1 MLLHLLLLLLFFV
14 PSSSSS
20 PQKDLAE
27 SIIISHF
34 SPPLRSPSK
43 RRRRRRRR
51 EENHPRLLYFSPL
64 CAKISLCAN
73 SRCASGSEGLKSPRR
88 TRRRV
93 RQLCSLSLS
102 SAQRGDGG
110 IIAAKEEGK
119 RSNDA
124 RVEEAKAS
132 SPPRSGPRKRRETS
146 ISFPHLPLF
155 ILPLLEPSDSSR
167 AEGGRLFP
175 ERKGKE
181 EEGLSKYFSPSSPL
195 PASPLSPLGMAFPVL
210 ARKEEGRIGL
220 GTEEKKKGR
229 GFGSLFP
236 PSEERVAQG
245 YTTRSSGGKEGR
257 EPPPPPPPPSSF
269 P

>member
-43 RRRRRRRR
+43 RRRRRRR

-93 RQLCSLSLS
+93 RQLCSLSLCLPHNEETVALS
-102 SAQRGDGG
+102 RQR
-110 IIAAKEEGK
+110 
-119 RSNDA
+119 
-124 RVEEAKAS
+124 
-132 SPPRSGPRKRRETS
+132 
-146 ISFPHLPLF
+146 
-155 ILPLLEPSDSSR
+155 
-167 AEGGRLFP
+167 
-175 ERKGKE
+175 
-181 EEGLSKYFSPSSPL
+181 
-195 PASPLSPLGMAFPVL
+195 
-210 ARKEEGRIGL
+210 
-220 GTEEKKKGR
+220 KKGR
-229 GFGSLFP
+229 GAMMQEWKWQRHP
-236 PSEERVAQG
+236 VPA
-245 YTTRSSGGKEGR
+245 RSSKEKGDFHLLSSSSSLYS
-257 EPPPPPPPPSSF
+257 PST
-269 P
+269 